1 MQGVFYLP
9 QPLVINKGIKVKEGP
24 KHLDW
29 RSALDDVL
37 ALRSFHDEYSI
48 WFSVVEDAS
57 FPL

>member
-9 QPLVINKGIKVKEGP
+9 QPLVINKGIKVNEGP

-37 ALRSFHDEYSI
+37 SLRSVHDEYSI
-48 WFSVVEDAS
+48 WFSVVEDQS
-57 FPL
+57 LPL